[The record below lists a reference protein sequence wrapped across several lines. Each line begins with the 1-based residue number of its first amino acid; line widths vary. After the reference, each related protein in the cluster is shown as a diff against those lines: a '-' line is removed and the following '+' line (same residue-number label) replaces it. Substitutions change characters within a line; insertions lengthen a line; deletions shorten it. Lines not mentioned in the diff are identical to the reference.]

1 MTGASSVGEES
12 VGQRVVRGLSNSNSN
27 SNNNQAQ
34 KKKSGKKK
42 KRSGKKKKK
51 RSGNKKKRSGK
62 KKKRSFKCS
71 RQAREGITDECL
83 QQALKYQAAVSGFV
97 TNLARQYN
105 R

>member
-1 MTGASSVGEES
+1 MGEES

-27 SNNNQAQ
+27 SNNNEAQ

-42 KRSGKKKKK
+42 KRSGKKKK

>member
-1 MTGASSVGEES
+1 MDEES

-27 SNNNQAQ
+27 SNNNEAQ

-42 KRSGKKKKK
+42 KRSGKKKK

>member
-1 MTGASSVGEES
+1 MGEES

-42 KRSGKKKKK
+42 KRSGKKKK

-71 RQAREGITDECL
+71 RQSREGITDECL

>member
-27 SNNNQAQ
+27 TNNNEAQ

-42 KRSGKKKKK
+42 KRSGKKKK

-71 RQAREGITDECL
+71 RQSREGITDECL

>member
-1 MTGASSVGEES
+1 MDEES
-12 VGQRVVRGLSNSNSN
+12 VGERVVRGLSNSNSN
-27 SNNNQAQ
+27 SNNNEAQ

-51 RSGNKKKRSGK
+51 KRSGKKKKRSGK